1 MVDEGE
7 FEIVIYYTCPQGD
20 EGSVFELTLGEST
33 LTSRI
38 LEAHDPPLRGMENDR
53 DERTNSYVKDFKAF
67 TMGKLHLDKGSGK
80 LTLRATEIAGRTVM
94 DVRLIMFE
102 RLNTG

>member
-1 MVDEGE
+1 
-7 FEIVIYYTCPQGD
+7 
-20 EGSVFELTLGEST
+20 
-33 LTSRI
+33 
-38 LEAHDPPLRGMENDR
+38 
-53 DERTNSYVKDFKAF
+53 VKDFKAF

-102 RLNTG
+102 RLYTG